1 MTAPLRLS
9 GITPKVRTIRAASK
23 AILINAS
30 ITGNMRLLSPVC
42 QSLCFRNQTDPL
54 RVMPHDANGMPF
66 RRSFEVPHQLLNVI
80 VHDLS
85 EITLIARGCRVAMGL
100 HHPLNLLKGAG
111 PIGRLRGGHV
121 FVNRPFGERDALG
134 VSNSNQSSQVAGA
147 FFKICHPP
155 NMRAVPRV
163 FQPRTPPQSD
173 CRRPKGFDCYAGK
186 SRWLI
191 GLSAQQK
198 SPGPRPGAS
207 LIRK

>member
-1 MTAPLRLS
+1 MNGSQIAGTSVAVS
-9 GITPKVRTIRAASK
+9 AE
-23 AILINAS
+23 LIPDR
-30 ITGNMRLLSPVC
+30 G
-42 QSLCFRNQTDPL
+42 
-54 RVMPHDANGMPF
+54 
-66 RRSFEVPHQLLNVI
+66 SFEAPHQPLNVI

-111 PIGRLRGGHV
+111 PIGRLCGGHI
-121 FVNRPFGERDALG
+121 FVNRPFGHRDAIG

-163 FQPRTPPQSD
+163 FQPGTPPQSA
-173 CRRPKGFDCYAGK
+173 CPLPKGFDGRSYAGK

-191 GLSAQQK
+191 GLSAQEK
-198 SPGPRPGAS
+198 SPGTTPRGFDFRNWSRKISTARWPGRRS
-207 LIRK
+207 GSSGGR